1 MTLRRLAPVPLLAAA
16 ALGASCGDGPTGPAA
31 GRILLANASAD
42 TIGYHAMDREAS
54 NRVDPN
60 PQPFPAAQLGSRLVP
75 PGRTAQVPIAEVQSF
90 RAGADVRFFI
100 YRVAGGRATLRGTLD
115 APAAELARPGYRL
128 RVTADWLTP

>member
-1 MTLRRLAPVPLLAAA
+1 MTLQRLVAVSLLSAA
-16 ALGASCGDGPTGPAA
+16 ALASACGDAPTGPAA
-31 GRILLANASAD
+31 GRILLANAAAD
-42 TIGYHAMDREAS
+42 TIGYQAMDREAS

-60 PQPFPAAQLGSRLVP
+60 PQPFPAAQLGSRLVA
-75 PGRTAQVPIAEVQSF
+75 PGSTARVPTTEVQAY

-128 RVTADWLTP
+128 RITADWLAP